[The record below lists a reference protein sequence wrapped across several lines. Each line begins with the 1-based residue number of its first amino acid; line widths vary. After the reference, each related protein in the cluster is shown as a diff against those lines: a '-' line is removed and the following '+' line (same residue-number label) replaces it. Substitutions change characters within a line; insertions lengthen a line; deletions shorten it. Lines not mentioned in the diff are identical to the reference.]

1 MKKQRRFLRIALFVL
16 VASGSFTSC
25 QTVKQYQK
33 MYVNDSEMTLSSR
46 KVEKLENSFL
56 LYREGASGA
65 NGGKSG
71 GGCVCN

>member
-1 MKKQRRFLRIALFVL
+1 MATKRRFLSIALFIFL
-16 VASGSFTSC
+16 ASLSFTSC
-25 QTVKQYQK
+25 QSVKQYQK
-33 MYVNDSEMTLSSR
+33 MYINDSEMTLSSR

-71 GGCVCN
+71 GGCGCN